1 MAKYRGCRAD
11 VWLGP
16 GQRGGDTIVSRRDG
30 PSDEEMKEMT
40 VLRAAQTEQTRRADC
55 YPDLLAALESASCGR
70 YKPCG
75 DWLHDPN
82 NSNCSLTIA
91 RAAIAKAQGET

>member
-1 MAKYRGCRAD
+1 MTQPYTPQLPFSYEPVMGR
-11 VWLGP
+11 
-16 GQRGGDTIVSRRDG
+16 IVD
-30 PSDEEMKEMT
+30 
-40 VLRAAQTEQTRRADC
+40 AAGTLICMVYANHEAENARLIVQAVNAYE
-55 YPDLLAALESASCGR
+55 DLLAALESASCGR